1 MNVVFFNHT
10 PSPTNA
16 SGSSRSKSLKAF
28 QLEISFCLRPKFVP
42 GPIHPKR
49 CNLWMERINTNNWF
63 SFSFSTLLNME
74 NVHSSLVF
82 QKTLEITL
90 ENFFQTFQPL
100 HFLSGLRWN
109 WTAAAGNWRLFDFDQ
124 WLLHFFDQLPPFP
137 LSSSSTL
144 SIIVASVYDTIVM
157 LSISTADQRI
167 HIDVCTSSCW
177 ETIWS
182 NYPILNSIKRIPLL
196 VGNRSSLKKSLIHL
210 FLELSTLR
218 RSRWHPPPH

>member
-1 MNVVFFNHT
+1 
-10 PSPTNA
+10 
-16 SGSSRSKSLKAF
+16 
-28 QLEISFCLRPKFVP
+28 
-42 GPIHPKR
+42 
-49 CNLWMERINTNNWF
+49 MERIKTNNWF

-124 WLLHFFDQLPPFP
+124 WLLHFFDQLPHCSFSP
-137 LSSSSTL
+137 LL
-144 SIIVASVYDTIVM
+144 QQHIVHNCCKRLWHNCDVVYFDCRPENSYRQAVAVR
-157 LSISTADQRI
+157 LFDQLP
-167 HIDVCTSSCW
+167 
-177 ETIWS
+177 
-182 NYPILNSIKRIPLL
+182 NYPILNSIKRILLL